1 MLDNHFRYGQSE
13 SHPTLVNFLRLAQF
27 SKELEQLLNRFRF
40 DPDPSVIHYGRQHL
54 RLPLIPDTDCD
65 PSLESEL
72 DRVANEVEKYLSESL
87 YIGFQHLRDR
97 AIDLRPQ
104 VELLLAHLEVHDRG
118 HLLDHLPNV
127 DEGQVY
133 FKLIIFDATEIQ
145 SILNHILQMKSTV
158 LYYSKEFNG
167 AWVRYYPQ
175 QNRSYRYNR
184 VERRPQL
191 VGD

>member
-13 SHPTLVNFLRLAQF
+13 PHPTLVDFLRLAQF
-27 SKELEQLLNRFRF
+27 SKELEQLLNRFGF
-40 DPDPSVIHYGRQHL
+40 DPDPSVAHYGRQHL
-54 RLPLIPDTDCD
+54 RLPLIPNTDCD
-65 PSLESEL
+65 SSLECEL

-87 YIGFQHLRDR
+87 HVGFQHLRDR
-97 AIDLRPQ
+97 AVDLRPQ

-118 HLLDHLPNV
+118 HLLDHLPDV

-158 LYYSKEFNG
+158 LYYSKEFNST
-167 AWVRYYPQ
+167 WVLDYP
-175 QNRSYRYNR
+175 
-184 VERRPQL
+184 
-191 VGD
+191 